1 MDFSGTLHLKGNIGW
16 NERFVRLSASEAGAT
31 VLQIWA
37 SQAAFDSGKQMQS
50 EREVAGVR
58 ELSARRS
65 SIISSPARGSD
76 RFPFEVMLVG
86 GKRPVVLASS
96 EQVNMVAWVAK
107 LHDVAKLHEI
117 VSGGGGGGNNNGNG
131 GGGGE
136 DMDEAER
143 AWEDAKAWN
152 ESRRLA
158 RAQALA
164 ERTTAARLSDFAES
178 FGAAQLEACRAALA
192 AADGDGD
199 RVLNRDE
206 LCAALERLGIRGL
219 PPAELRALVEATD
232 TDEDGATD
240 LVEFLDL
247 FARARRDDAAR
258 TLTRVFRST
267 ARRNGMRR
275 VVEAVRRS
283 MAKMSAMLVRGFEVL
298 KYPASGKPALRVLWL
313 QADGTLCLDK
323 PREAGAAQDPCKRS
337 IRLEEISAVV
347 VGAEHAVFQGAR
359 AKKAELVDGKESS
372 LVSVFGAAGA
382 PSFHFACDSGA
393 AAEVLATK
401 FTHLKLKL
409 AQCPDKWA
417 RRRLAVDYAVHGRL
431 AAPAAPV
438 PPVPP
443 AVAAPSS
450 LLLASPPRSARAAA
464 APVAPATPEPAPPAT
479 AELDSSSSEDK
490 EEDERKRGEGEGE
503 ASSGSML

>member
-16 NERFVRLSASEAGAT
+16 NERFVRLSASEAGAS

-65 SIISSPARGSD
+65 SIISSPARGND

-96 EQVNMVAWVAK
+96 EQVNTVAWVAK

-117 VSGGGGGGNNNGNG
+117 VSGGGG
-131 GGGGE
+131 E
-136 DMDEAER
+136 DDEAER

-158 RAQALA
+158 RAQAQA
-164 ERTTAARLSDFAES
+164 EIEEAGRLSDFEES
-178 FGAAQLEACRAALA
+178 FGAAQLETCRAALA

-199 RVLNRDE
+199 GVLNRDE
-206 LCAALERLGIRGL
+206 LCAALERLGIRGV

-240 LVEFLDL
+240 LVEFLGL
-247 FARARRDDAAR
+247 FTRAFTRARQDDAAR
-258 TLTRVFRST
+258 TIARAFRST

-275 VVEAVRRS
+275 VVDAVRRS
-283 MAKMSAMLVRGFEVL
+283 MATMSAMLVRGFEVL
-298 KYPASGKPALRVLWL
+298 KYPTAGKPALRVLWL

-323 PREAGAAQDPCKRS
+323 PREAHAAQEPCKRS
-337 IRLEEISAVV
+337 IRLEEISSVV

-372 LVSVFGAAGA
+372 LVSVFGAPGA

-401 FTHLKLKL
+401 FTHLKIKL

-417 RRRLAVDYAVHGRL
+417 RRRMAVAYAVHGRL
-431 AAPAAPV
+431 AVPAAAPV

-450 LLLASPPRSARAAA
+450 LLLASPPKSVRAAA

-479 AELDSSSSEDK
+479 AELDSSSSED
-490 EEDERKRGEGEGE
+490 EERRTRGRGGEGE